1 MDDSDSL
8 LIQDLRRHLFG
19 TLTSTNDSSTPIPAE
34 GDVNNDSGLRGGAD
48 HDDEEGGYR
57 NNFGIQP
64 EGSVALPVAAIKSL
78 LGVIQRTKSETMMG
92 LEKELRE
99 ATEDMLDFANDVR
112 NGVLLGGRSH
122 IPLASGCE
130 LFMKYITRCFLD
142 VPDFQSCMSQILE
155 RGQRFSDISLAARE
169 SIANSGHD
177 FIRPGA
183 VILTHGHSR
192 VVSSLLIKAA
202 AQTNTHFEIIVLE
215 GRPDASGAKAAA
227 RIFAKAGIPTTVVLD
242 SAMAYVMERVDL
254 VIVGAEGVMENGG
267 IINKV
272 GTYGMAIAAK
282 ELGKS
287 FYVAV
292 ESFKFARLFPLNQR
306 DLPEMGRSMRN
317 HLSFVDTA
325 SWVATGGLVA
335 KSPVKIE
342 DGEGDDASKKILH
355 VEDLEVPG
363 LVKLPTAVKVDNP
376 PCDYTP
382 AKYITLLFTDL
393 GVLTPS
399 AVSDELIRLYQ

>member
-1 MDDSDSL
+1 MTTAIESDSL
-8 LIQDLRRHLFG
+8 VIQDLRRHLSG
-19 TLTSTNDSSTPIPAE
+19 TSTSSIDDPTLIPTDSDNDDDDDDDDNKCGE
-34 GDVNNDSGLRGGAD
+34 RNDL
-48 HDDEEGGYR
+48 
-57 NNFGIQP
+57 GIQP
-64 EGSVALPVAAIKSL
+64 EGTVALPVAAIKSL

-92 LEKELRE
+92 LQKELKQ
-99 ATEDMLDFANDVR
+99 ATEDMLEFANDMR

-130 LFMKYITRCFLD
+130 LFMKYITRCFLEL
-142 VPDFQSCMSQILE
+142 PDFQSCMSQILE
-155 RGQRFSDISLAARE
+155 RGQRFSDISLAARD
-169 SIANSGHD
+169 SIATSGHA

-183 VILTHGHSR
+183 VVLTHGHSR

-202 AQTNTHFEIIVLE
+202 TNTHFEIIVLE
-215 GRPDASGAKAAA
+215 GRPDASGAKSAA
-227 RIFAKAGIPTTVVLD
+227 RIFSKAGIPTTVVLD

-254 VIVGAEGVMENGG
+254 VVVGAEGVMENGG

-282 ELGKS
+282 ELGKP

-292 ESFKFARLFPLNQR
+292 ESFKFARLFPLNQS

-325 SWVATGGLVA
+325 SWVATGGLVGKKPLKVEGA
-335 KSPVKIE
+335 GNDDDDDGSDKISNIANAE
-342 DGEGDDASKKILH
+342 I
-355 VEDLEVPG
+355 PG
-363 LVKLPTAVKVDNP
+363 LVKLPSAVKVDNP